1 MRVNR
6 RTLKIVS
13 CLMVAL
19 LSSLASAS
27 SNVAA
32 ADESLVEKV
41 AVRNRLFTVD
51 KRFELGANVG
61 LTFLSR
67 LTEHYTLNLSG
78 AYNIADW
85 LAVEARVGYA
95 ISRHMPL
102 ADQLQS
108 DFLTNTSKSKI
119 DDLADMWEMTAHG
132 IVGLRFQPIYGK
144 INLVSDV
151 AIHFQLYG
159 WIGGGAALFKRES
172 PLICTQK
179 SGSTCNQFFTQ
190 SQVGPV
196 VSLALGFRFFIPT
209 TSNHSIHI
217 EFRDWSYLDSYY
229 QNVDRATASVA
240 NPTAGGTLSPNA
252 GVTNL
257 TQWDIGYQYIF

>member
-6 RTLKIVS
+6 RTLKILS

-67 LTEHYTLNLSG
+67 LTEHYTLNVSG

-95 ISRHMPL
+95 ISRHTSL
-102 ADQLQS
+102 ADQLQTDYLS
-108 DFLTNTSKSKI
+108 LSSKTKI
-119 DDLADMWEMTAHG
+119 DDLSDMWEMTAHG
-132 IVGLRFQPIYGK
+132 VVGLRFQPIYGK

-151 AIHFQLYG
+151 DIHFQLYG
-159 WIGGGAALFKRES
+159 WIGGGAGLFKRVS
-172 PLICTQK
+172 PLICTEK
-179 SGSTCNQFFTQ
+179 SGSTCNQFYTQ
-190 SQVGPV
+190 NQVGPL

-209 TSNHSIHI
+209 ASHHSVHV

-229 QNVDRATASVA
+229 QGVDRANVTAA

-252 GVTNL
+252 GLTNL